1 MTLPLERNPN
11 TNQQNSISMSQVN
24 VELFFDPTVLVSLNQ
39 VTVRNLLQKPD
50 NLSKISL
57 WDGFGKSNIGKPK
70 NPTFTLITQSSAT
83 VSWGDSEGICNKYT
97 VTVTDAKTDTIVY
110 GTPQNFTTL
119 PLATTAN
126 LTGLS
131 SFPTISAAGTPTS
144 TTFKTVVGFSVA
156 FTYSTFGVALTA
168 DTWYRLSG
176 NSNTLY
182 NKVVQ
187 VISSADATHAVLFYP
202 GTTPGA
208 WGSGTTLIMK
218 IETISA
224 AGIPTA
230 VAFNGS
236 QILPY
241 IISSSLP
248 IAGTY
253 NSTPGFSVDFT
264 HSGTSLTANAWYR
277 ISGNTNLLYNIPV
290 QVISV
295 NGTTASVFYPTTPEV
310 FGITTF
316 SPTTILKVEK
326 ISAAGAPTSTTF
338 NGVTGFSVEYTYSS
352 IGAALITNAWYRIEG
367 NSNPLYNANVQVI
380 SSADAT
386 HAVVFYPETTPGTW
400 GTGTTTIMKVET
412 FSSTGVPITINSIYG
427 YSVAYT
433 YSSLGAALTTGSWY
447 RIENNSNTAYN
458 KYVQV
463 ISSADATH
471 ATVFYA
477 GTTALGTYG
486 TGTTTIVNDAVS
498 NNNVI
503 VKTQPI
509 SAASTPTTVTYNSV
523 AGYSVSYLYSTI
535 GTVLSVNSWCRIA
548 GNSNTAYNGYFQ
560 IISSADATHAVVFYP
575 SNPGTWG
582 TGTTT
587 ISTTANYIVHLLASN
602 TAVTP
607 LPTAET
613 ITELLTLEIIPLTPA
628 TPVITVISKNILRV
642 TANASYASSYDIYEV
657 ISAVDTLITTNVQIP
672 YDHTVVTYSTHTYKI
687 KGRSTSGVG
696 TISAASTATK
706 SLPDF
711 PIAATAVSYG
721 ALTNITSSTVAVTWT
736 KSASPVIISQR
747 VRVLLQADGV
757 EKYNSGLLGN
767 TTVGNTSTSVLVANT
782 VYNVYVDTNNEAGTA
797 VSAVLS
803 FTTKTVQPAAPSAGA
818 TSQTSITVTWGTTV
832 GATSYVIYKDGAS
845 VGTKTSPFIDN
856 TGITAYTAHS
866 YQVAAVNAGGESV
879 KSGTAT
885 ETSWPEVPVNV
896 TGVILTPDM
905 NSISI
910 SWTKAVTTPTRTV
923 DNYRVYAYL
932 TSDMSQ
938 VFDSGLLANSIISTV
953 TNTNLIGWTGY
964 TIRIYTYNK
973 AGNIYVDNT
982 ITTLPD
988 LKPDPITSAF
998 VSVTNQEPN
1007 ATAVAGSSVTI
1018 GTFTPG
1024 YSTGGGVIV
1033 SASNGSFQTGTL
1045 SLTTGWVTTATVI
1058 PDSSGNIV
1066 FQPRMNA
1073 SPNETNTV
1081 TSTFTIGAGSRTFS
1095 VTTRDPNPPSNPSA
1109 VGGTGIA
1116 TISWT
1121 YNSLYTYTVTADTG
1135 QTKTGIT
1142 SGSVVLGDLSA
1153 NNSRLSGTRTFSIY
1167 AKNVYNGIS
1176 SAATPSA
1183 YVTPMPLFT
1192 YTRSGATVTETAGS
1206 NTGSFGISTT
1216 NVATNTSYN
1225 WSITGVSA
1233 ADFSAMS
1240 YTSTGGTVVSMT
1252 PALTGSFIVNSGVA
1266 TVSFT
1271 IATDHLT
1278 ESTPETM
1285 SFQLT
1290 GSPTGDFA
1298 TSNTTMSIT
1307 DTSLNPNLTPE
1318 AWSPDMFY
1326 NHPLGTNAN
1335 TTHVMR
1341 GLEPNWPISISAS
1354 NGLVFADGMAVYAAS
1369 GTATTN
1375 SLGEFVLGI
1384 KLTASGSYKTDTTMS
1399 FTVGTYTGLWTVR
1412 SEVNEVI
1419 SVTAG
1424 TRTITDGASI
1434 TYTVSGA
1441 NNNDWHMVDVVDAT
1455 GGTIVNA
1462 TSVRTS
1468 ALSATGTATITLTL
1482 VGYGTYRLRATFNS
1496 SGHTR
1501 YSETVTQ
1508 NADTTPATFAFPT
1521 VTSVTNVQP
1530 GTTNH
1535 GANENNIMTVSGM
1548 SALANIPI
1556 TYSFSPALPV
1566 GSPYSDALFYIKADG
1581 THDNTFPVPAT
1592 TLDNGTLR
1600 IAVNMISSFSL
1611 SQTRT
1616 LSLTIGGVTVNP
1628 AFSVTTRAP
1637 VLTVSERLPSDFP
1650 ANVTNQDT
1658 GQVIT
1663 VLGAVYGLEP
1673 NYTVT
1678 LTASGGFIAGS
1689 NTDATGLGTYS
1700 TSVSIV
1706 VSAMGRLIIGL
1717 QQTTSGSFRT
1727 TTSMS
1732 YSIANTTGTW
1742 SATTT
1747 ANEQFTVSPS
1757 SMSVGATATLNITG
1771 AIANST
1777 VTLQTVNSNGNITD
1791 VVFLSG
1797 LLVNSN
1803 GSASTGYMVGA
1814 RGTCQ
1819 FRATFSATGHTRTTG
1834 TLTVYPIPAVSI
1846 SFNITTR
1853 EMAVSITNAWP
1864 TDTFNIVGTGTG
1876 NMSGLNLPA
1885 FMTIGSNGTSTAYY
1899 MGTSNAVWGT
1909 WWGTWYCTVTS
1920 SLSAY
1925 TATSNT
1931 VTVPKLAPNVTP
1943 AIGTVTAQNG
1953 SISFPYTLGAST
1965 AGPVEFVASVMNG
1978 GTPSSNAN
1986 ISSDTFT
1993 YIGLTN
1999 GTQYLFSVYAGNSTA
2014 NGSASVFSATPVL
2027 TAPVVTVT
2035 LSYIASGLGFIDF
2048 GFTVGTN
2055 TGGPWSSYSIWTT
2068 PNPGNLTTTWISA
2081 SPPYSGRLSGTIN
2094 WGTQYSIY
2102 IAVSNAAGYS
2112 ASSNTITVTP
2122 TPDTTPNSVSLTIN
2136 SGYSTSPNPGTL
2148 TKASG
2153 IISGMSYEAP
2163 VTISWSVSG
2172 FTSAELRSTSPYLIT
2187 GIPTSN
2193 FIVHTS
2199 TTGSFSFEFSAT
2211 TSSIWGGA
2219 NTLSFTVGTLTNPS
2233 AFSITNRAADTTP
2246 NAFSFTGVYN
2256 ATRGSY
2262 YQSNVVTLAG
2272 MDAGALTS
2280 VSATGG
2286 TLFYSTDGVTF
2297 NYANSV
2303 GTSGNSPSTSANIS
2317 TNNIHVKASVF
2328 ASGNYSTPAV
2338 VSINYGG
2345 TAATYTVTTIAPPDT
2360 TPNAFSFADSTGL
2373 EILALASTNTQFI
2386 YGMDNRVDVP
2396 VSITNGTLYYLP
2408 VDSGTMVP
2416 YSGSGTLETDN
2427 FGNLTIAINA
2437 SAPTTYL
2444 TTKTV
2449 TLTVG
2454 GVSGTWKVITKNAV
2468 PGAPGTPSITSITTS
2483 GCRVSWTAP
2492 TTGGLATAYDL
2503 AIIFAGPNGPVIA
2516 KNQPGLTD
2524 TFYDITG
2531 LTSGNS
2537 YTAQV
2542 TAKNSVGTGGQSS
2555 NVFTVAS
2562 PTFVPV
2568 STTGAINTVGSSW
2581 SYSFLAIVNRSTV
2594 FECWGSG
2601 DGSMPSGK
2609 VDTILSIT
2617 DGAGGSWSN
2626 DDGSTTY
2633 ARGSKLTITTVAGRT
2648 YSCTVTAY
2656 TAASLPYTKTG
2667 TIAFTIS

>member
-1 MTLPLERNPN
+1 MTLPLERNPS
-11 TNQQNSISMSQVN
+11 TNAQNSISMSQVN
-24 VELFFDPTVLVSLNQ
+24 VELFFAPNTPISLNQ
-39 VTVRNLLQKPD
+39 VTVRNLFQKPND
-50 NLSKISL
+50 QALISL

-70 NPTFTLITQSSAT
+70 NPQFTLVYQTTAR
-83 VSWGDSEGICNKYT
+83 VSWEESDGIRNKYT
-97 VTVTDAKTDTIVY
+97 VTVKDAATDSIVY
-110 GTPQNFTTL
+110 GPIQEFTTS
-119 PLATTAN
+119 PLQLFAN
-126 LTGLS
+126 LTGL
-131 SFPTISAAGTPTS
+131 TAGTS
-144 TTFKTVVGFSVA
+144 FK
-156 FTYSTFGVALTA
+156 
-168 DTWYRLSG
+168 
-176 NSNTLY
+176 
-182 NKVVQ
+182 
-187 VISSADATHAVLFYP
+187 
-202 GTTPGA
+202 
-208 WGSGTTLIMK
+208 
-218 IETISA
+218 
-224 AGIPTA
+224 
-230 VAFNGS
+230 
-236 QILPY
+236 
-241 IISSSLP
+241 
-248 IAGTY
+248 
-253 NSTPGFSVDFT
+253 
-264 HSGTSLTANAWYR
+264 
-277 ISGNTNLLYNIPV
+277 
-290 QVISV
+290 
-295 NGTTASVFYPTTPEV
+295 
-310 FGITTF
+310 
-316 SPTTILKVEK
+316 
-326 ISAAGAPTSTTF
+326 
-338 NGVTGFSVEYTYSS
+338 
-352 IGAALITNAWYRIEG
+352 
-367 NSNPLYNANVQVI
+367 
-380 SSADAT
+380 
-386 HAVVFYPETTPGTW
+386 
-400 GTGTTTIMKVET
+400 
-412 FSSTGVPITINSIYG
+412 
-427 YSVAYT
+427 
-433 YSSLGAALTTGSWY
+433 
-447 RIENNSNTAYN
+447 
-458 KYVQV
+458 
-463 ISSADATH
+463 
-471 ATVFYA
+471 
-477 GTTALGTYG
+477 
-486 TGTTTIVNDAVS
+486 
-498 NNNVI
+498 
-503 VKTQPI
+503 
-509 SAASTPTTVTYNSV
+509 
-523 AGYSVSYLYSTI
+523 
-535 GTVLSVNSWCRIA
+535 
-548 GNSNTAYNGYFQ
+548 
-560 IISSADATHAVVFYP
+560 
-575 SNPGTWG
+575 
-582 TGTTT
+582 
-587 ISTTANYIVHLLASN
+587 VHLLASN
-602 TAVTP
+602 TAITP

-613 ITELLTLEIIPLTPA
+613 IADLLTLENVPLTPT
-628 TPVITVISKNILRV
+628 TPVVNVISKNILRV
-642 TANASYASSYDIYEV
+642 TASATYASSYDVYEV
-657 ISAVDTLITTNVQIP
+657 ISGTDTLIVTGVQIP
-672 YDHTVVTYSTHTYKI
+672 YDHNVLTYSLHTYKV
-687 KGRSTSGVG
+687 KGRSTGGVG
-696 TISAASTATK
+696 PMSAAAAPTR

-803 FTTKTVQPAAPSAGA
+803 FTTKTVQPAAPSAVA

-832 GATSYVIYKDGAS
+832 GATSYVIYKGGAS

-964 TIRIYTYNK
+964 TIRIYTYNR

-998 VSVTNQEPN
+998 VSVTNQELGTTN
-1007 ATAVAGSSVTI
+1007 VAGSSVTI

-1024 YSTGGGVIV
+1024 YSTGGGVTV

-1081 TSTFTIGAGSRTFS
+1081 TSTFIIGAGSRTFS

-1176 SAATPSA
+1176 SAATTSA

-1307 DTSLNPNLTPE
+1307 DTSLDPDLIPTPRVGDLPVRFNCDLNSVQE
-1318 AWSPDMFY
+1318 TSVLVRGVEPSWTTIPVSC
-1326 NHPLGTNAN
+1326 LSGTIFATGMAGYATSGNA
-1335 TTHVMR
+1335 T
-1341 GLEPNWPISISAS
+1341 S
-1354 NGLVFADGMAVYAAS
+1354 NGS
-1369 GTATTN
+1369 
-1375 SLGEFVLGI
+1375 GEFTLY
-1384 KLTASGSYKTDTTMS
+1384 LRRTASGSYKTAVSMEFSVGGTTQ
-1399 FTVGTYTGLWTVR
+1399 GGWTIVTTPD
-1412 SEVNEVI
+1412 EVI
-1419 SVTAG
+1419 SVTPG
-1424 TRTITDGASI
+1424 TRTITDGAAI
-1434 TYTVSGA
+1434 TYTISGA
-1441 NNNDWHMVDVVDAT
+1441 NEFDGYNLDVIEAT
-1455 GGTIVNA
+1455 GTIVN
-1462 TSVRTS
+1462 TNSIVNEF
-1468 ALSATGTATITLTL
+1468 LSATGTVTKSIYRE
-1482 VGYGTYRLRATFNS
+1482 GFGTYRLRATFNS

-1508 NADTTPATFAFPT
+1508 NADIYPDTFAVIEVANSGNLEPYAQLYPASQMISGMSKNCPITISWSFTNFVAFSGMSVTGATSVSEYTNSSLTVNTDSTGSVALAFGIRMPNAFSTTCTASITVGSRTLNPAFTATTRAADIYPTLPLASWDNSTDYSIPINSTVSAAAAYVTDLEHNYSINVSSSGGSFFAGTYTTVGTPLSTSATVTTSPSGSFVMQLVLQTSNSYNT
-1521 VTSVTNVQP
+1521 VTS
-1530 GTTNH
+1530 
-1535 GANENNIMTVSGM
+1535 MTYTVGSRTE
-1548 SALANIPI
+1548 
-1556 TYSFSPALPV
+1556 TYSV
-1566 GSPYSDALFYIKADG
+1566 
-1581 THDNTFPVPAT
+1581 
-1592 TLDNGTLR
+1592 R
-1600 IAVNMISSFSL
+1600 
-1611 SQTRT
+1611 
-1616 LSLTIGGVTVNP
+1616 
-1628 AFSVTTRAP
+1628 
-1637 VLTVSERLPSDFP
+1637 
-1650 ANVTNQDT
+1650 
-1658 GQVIT
+1658 
-1663 VLGAVYGLEP
+1663 
-1673 NYTVT
+1673 
-1678 LTASGGFIAGS
+1678 
-1689 NTDATGLGTYS
+1689 
-1700 TSVSIV
+1700 
-1706 VSAMGRLIIGL
+1706 
-1717 QQTTSGSFRT
+1717 
-1727 TTSMS
+1727 
-1732 YSIANTTGTW
+1732 
-1742 SATTT
+1742 TT
-1747 ANEQFTVSPS
+1747 ANEVFTVSPS
-1757 SMSVGATATLNITG
+1757 SMSVGSTATLNITG

-1803 GSASTGYMVGA
+1803 GSASTVYMVGA

-1819 FRATFSATGHTRTTG
+1819 FMATFSATGHTRTTG

-1876 NMSGLNLPA
+1876 NMSGLNSPSP
-1885 FMTIGSNGTSTAYY
+1885 MTILNNGTSTAYY

-1931 VTVPKLAPNVTP
+1931 VIVPKLAPNVTP

-1978 GTPSSNAN
+1978 GTPGSNAN
-1986 ISSDTFT
+1986 ISSGTFT

-2055 TGGPWSSYSIWTT
+2055 TGGPWSNYAIWTT
-2068 PNPGNLTTTWISA
+2068 PNPGDLTTTWISA

-2094 WGTQYSIY
+2094 WSTPYSIY

-2122 TPDTTPNSVSLTIN
+2122 TPDTTPTPIPTIPANATGQPIGGVMADSGTFTVYGLQPNYNSLTISASGGVIGAGN
-2136 SGYSTSPNPGTL
+2136 SNFTLKYAQDSSRSDISTDPSGNLLVVLRLPTSYSPLTTTNMTFTIGTFLGSWSATTVNVAPGEVTVTLVSKTSTS
-2148 TKASG
+2148 
-2153 IISGMSYEAP
+2153 IS
-2163 VTISWSVSG
+2163 ISWSY
-2172 FTSAELRSTSPYLIT
+2172 A
-2187 GIPTSN
+2187 
-2193 FIVHTS
+2193 
-2199 TTGSFSFEFSAT
+2199 A
-2211 TSSIWGGA
+2211 GG
-2219 NTLSFTVGTLTNPS
+2219 G
-2233 AFSITNRAADTTP
+2233 
-2246 NAFSFTGVYN
+2246 
-2256 ATRGSY
+2256 
-2262 YQSNVVTLAG
+2262 VVTLIYASASNSTYGNILANPFPMAG
-2272 MDAGALTS
+2272 T
-2280 VSATGG
+2280 VT
-2286 TLFYSTDGVTF
+2286 TYTF
-2297 NYANSV
+2297 NGCTPGASYIVTVGAYNNVGNSTKSITV
-2303 GTSGNSPSTSANIS
+2303 VTDLPTFAPPTPFTGTSTYATQIL
-2317 TNNIHVKASVF
+2317 TF
-2328 ASGNYSTPAV
+2328 TY
-2338 VSINYGG
+2338 
-2345 TAATYTVTTIAPPDT
+2345 TATHTRTYTVTATGFDCRLSLNNSAYQDNDEATGNGETSTILLTA
-2360 TPNAFSFADSTGL
+2360 G
-2373 EILALASTNTQFI
+2373 AS
-2386 YGMDNRVDVP
+2386 
-2396 VSITNGTLYYLP
+2396 
-2408 VDSGTMVP
+2408 
-2416 YSGSGTLETDN
+2416 
-2427 FGNLTIAINA
+2427 LTIKVTGA
-2437 SAPTTYL
+2437 SGGAFAKFGTI
-2444 TTKTV
+2444 TV
-2449 TLTVG
+2449 T
-2454 GVSGTWKVITKNAV
+2454 IT
-2468 PGAPGTPSITSITTS
+2468 
-2483 GCRVSWTAP
+2483 
-2492 TTGGLATAYDL
+2492 
-2503 AIIFAGPNGPVIA
+2503 
-2516 KNQPGLTD
+2516 
-2524 TFYDITG
+2524 
-2531 LTSGNS
+2531 
-2537 YTAQV
+2537 
-2542 TAKNSVGTGGQSS
+2542 
-2555 NVFTVAS
+2555 
-2562 PTFVPV
+2562 
-2568 STTGAINTVGSSW
+2568 
-2581 SYSFLAIVNRSTV
+2581 
-2594 FECWGSG
+2594 
-2601 DGSMPSGK
+2601 
-2609 VDTILSIT
+2609 
-2617 DGAGGSWSN
+2617 
-2626 DDGSTTY
+2626 
-2633 ARGSKLTITTVAGRT
+2633 
-2648 YSCTVTAY
+2648 
-2656 TAASLPYTKTG
+2656 
-2667 TIAFTIS
+2667 

>member
-144 TTFKTVVGFSVA
+144 TTFKTVAGFSVA

-248 IAGTY
+248 IAVTY

-352 IGAALITNAWYRIEG
+352 IGAALITNVWYCIEG

-386 HAVVFYPETTPGTW
+386 HAVVFYPGTTPGTW

-412 FSSTGVPITINSIYG
+412 FSLTGVPITINSIYG

-458 KYVQV
+458 KHVQV

-803 FTTKTVQPAAPSAGA
+803 FTTKTVQPAAPSAVA

-964 TIRIYTYNK
+964 TIRIYTYNR

-1024 YSTGGGVIV
+1024 YSTGGGVTV

-1176 SAATPSA
+1176 SAATTSA

-1307 DTSLNPNLTPE
+1307 DTSLNPDLTPE

-1335 TTHVMR
+1335 TTHVMQR
-1341 GLEPNWPISISAS
+1341 LEPDWTVNISAS
-1354 NGLVFADGMAVYAAS
+1354 NGLVVGDGMAGYAAS

-1375 SLGEFVLGI
+1375 SLGEFMLGI

-1441 NNNDWHMVDVVDAT
+1441 NDNDWHMVYVDDVT
-1455 GGTIVNA
+1455 GTIQA
-1462 TSVRTS
+1462 TLVRTS
-1468 ALSATGTATITLTL
+1468 ALSATGTATITLTIA
-1482 VGYGTYRLRATFNS
+1482 GYGTYRLRATFNS

-1508 NADTTPATFAFPT
+1508 NADIYPDTFAVIEVINSGSPYNLEPLAMIYPASQMISGMSKNCPITISWSSTNFEAFSGMSVTGATSVTENTNSSLTINTDSTGSVALTFGVRMPTTFSTTCTVSITVGSRTRNPVFTATTRAADIYPTLPLASWDESTDYLIPINSTVSSAAAYVTDLEHNYSINVSSSGGSFFAGTYTTVGAPLSTSATVTTSPSGSFVMQLVLQTSNSYNT
-1521 VTSVTNVQP
+1521 VTS
-1530 GTTNH
+1530 
-1535 GANENNIMTVSGM
+1535 MTYTVGSRTE
-1548 SALANIPI
+1548 
-1556 TYSFSPALPV
+1556 TYSV
-1566 GSPYSDALFYIKADG
+1566 
-1581 THDNTFPVPAT
+1581 
-1592 TLDNGTLR
+1592 R
-1600 IAVNMISSFSL
+1600 
-1611 SQTRT
+1611 
-1616 LSLTIGGVTVNP
+1616 
-1628 AFSVTTRAP
+1628 
-1637 VLTVSERLPSDFP
+1637 
-1650 ANVTNQDT
+1650 
-1658 GQVIT
+1658 
-1663 VLGAVYGLEP
+1663 
-1673 NYTVT
+1673 
-1678 LTASGGFIAGS
+1678 
-1689 NTDATGLGTYS
+1689 
-1700 TSVSIV
+1700 
-1706 VSAMGRLIIGL
+1706 
-1717 QQTTSGSFRT
+1717 
-1727 TTSMS
+1727 
-1732 YSIANTTGTW
+1732 
-1742 SATTT
+1742 TT
-1747 ANEQFTVSPS
+1747 ANEVFTVSPS
-1757 SMSVGATATLNITG
+1757 SMSVGSTATLNITG

-1803 GSASTGYMVGA
+1803 GSASTVYMVGA

-1819 FRATFSATGHTRTTG
+1819 FMATFSPNGHTRTTG
-1834 TLTVYPIPAVSI
+1834 TVTVYPIPAVSI

-1876 NMSGLNLPA
+1876 NMSGLNSPSP
-1885 FMTIGSNGTSTAYY
+1885 MTILNNGTSTAYY

-1931 VTVPKLAPNVTP
+1931 VIVPKLAPNVTP

-1978 GTPSSNAN
+1978 GTPGSNAN
-1986 ISSDTFT
+1986 ISSGTFT

-2055 TGGPWSSYSIWTT
+2055 TGGPWSSYAIWTT
-2068 PNPGNLTTTWISA
+2068 PNPGDLTTTWISA

-2094 WGTQYSIY
+2094 WSTPYSIY
-2102 IAVSNAAGYS
+2102 VAVSNAAGYS

-2122 TPDTTPNSVSLTIN
+2122 TPDL
-2136 SGYSTSPNPGTL
+2136 
-2148 TKASG
+2148 
-2153 IISGMSYEAP
+2153 
-2163 VTISWSVSG
+2163 
-2172 FTSAELRSTSPYLIT
+2172 
-2187 GIPTSN
+2187 
-2193 FIVHTS
+2193 
-2199 TTGSFSFEFSAT
+2199 
-2211 TSSIWGGA
+2211 
-2219 NTLSFTVGTLTNPS
+2219 
-2233 AFSITNRAADTTP
+2233 TP
-2246 NAFSFTGVYN
+2246 NAFSFTNTTGANNKAYYVSEEIVISGMSAN
-2256 ATRGSY
+2256 API
-2262 YQSNVVTLAG
+2262 
-2272 MDAGALTS
+2272 S
-2280 VSATGG
+2280 VS
-2286 TLFYSTDGVTF
+2286 
-2297 NYANSV
+2297 
-2303 GTSGNSPSTSANIS
+2303 IS
-2317 TNNIHVKASVF
+2317 
-2328 ASGNYSTPAV
+2328 ASGDATYPNVFLVGSASSSSTPSSGSA
-2338 VSINYGG
+2338 I
-2345 TAATYTVTTIAPPDT
+2345 TVTTNSSGQLYAKVATAIADLGI
-2360 TPNAFSFADSTGL
+2360 S
-2373 EILALASTNTQFI
+2373 
-2386 YGMDNRVDVP
+2386 R
-2396 VSITNGTLYYLP
+2396 
-2408 VDSGTMVP
+2408 
-2416 YSGSGTLETDN
+2416 
-2427 FGNLTIAINA
+2427 
-2437 SAPTTYL
+2437 
-2444 TTKTV
+2444 TV

-2454 GVSGTWKVITKNAV
+2454 GGSGTWKLTTRSADTSADAFTFGSITGANLSTTYQAAMVNASGLEPLYNFTVSVSGTATNKYVYAGVPQVNITSSDLIQSNASGQIALQPGGTSSSLPLTSTYIDVTVGGQTGRYTITTKNIA
-2468 PGAPGTPSITSITTS
+2468 PGALTMTLVSKTSTSIS
-2483 GCRVSWTAP
+2483 
-2492 TTGGLATAYDL
+2492 
-2503 AIIFAGPNGPVIA
+2503 I
-2516 KNQPGLTD
+2516 
-2524 TFYDITG
+2524 
-2531 LTSGNS
+2531 
-2537 YTAQV
+2537 
-2542 TAKNSVGTGGQSS
+2542 
-2555 NVFTVAS
+2555 
-2562 PTFVPV
+2562 
-2568 STTGAINTVGSSW
+2568 SW
-2581 SYSFLAIVNRSTV
+2581 SYAAGGGVVTLIYASASNSTYGNILANPFPMAGTVTTYTFNGCTPGASYIVTVGAYNNVGNST
-2594 FECWGSG
+2594 
-2601 DGSMPSGK
+2601 K
-2609 VDTILSIT
+2609 SIT
-2617 DGAGGSWSN
+2617 VVTDLPTFAPPTPFTGTS
-2626 DDGSTTY
+2626 TY
-2633 ARGSKLTITTVAGRT
+2633 ATQILTFTYTATHTRT
-2648 YSCTVTAY
+2648 YTVTATGFDCRLSLNNSAY
-2656 TAASLPYTKTG
+2656 QDNDEATGNGETSTILLTAGASLTIKVTGASGGAFAKFG
-2667 TIAFTIS
+2667 TITVTIT